1 MAHFMP
7 PALLALFAPRPPLE
21 WKPPI
26 EKRPPRPLDGIA
38 KFKDAFVPKDQLTP
52 IVKQETAAERKARL
66 REEKHKIHGQVL
78 RERAALWDPKNNPN
92 ATGDAY
98 KTLFV
103 ARLSYDIDRNDLRDE
118 FERYGPVKDIKIIKD
133 RHTNKPRGYAFVEFE
148 SSHDLKD
155 AFRRADGR
163 KLKGRRILVD
173 VERGRTVPDWK
184 PRKLGGGLGGTR
196 IGADSQNRKYSGR
209 EDPRSARSET
219 DRYKERR
226 RQYRDRDERDRD
238 RGRSDR
244 DRERRRDRSR
254 DRGDRDRRGDRDDE
268 RRRRY

>member
-26 EKRPPRPLDGIA
+26 NKRPARKLTGIA
-38 KFKDAFVPKDQLTP
+38 KYKDEFVPADKLEP

-66 REEKHKIHGQVL
+66 RKEKSKIHAQVL
-78 RERAALWDPKNNPN
+78 KERAALWDPKNNPN
-92 ATGDAY
+92 STGDAY

-103 ARLSYDIDRNDLRDE
+103 ARLCYSVDRNDLRDE

-133 RHTNKPRGYAFVEFE
+133 KFTGKPRGYAFIEFE

-163 KLKGRRILVD
+163 KIKGRRILVD

-196 IGADSQNRKYSGR
+196 IGSDSQNRKYSGR
-209 EDPRSARSET
+209 EEYKKSSD
-219 DRYKERR
+219 DRYYERR
-226 RQYRDRDERDRD
+226 ERFRDREQRDRD
-238 RGRSDR
+238 RRRGRS
-244 DRERRRDRSR
+244 RSR
-254 DRGDRDRRGDRDDE
+254 DRDRTSK
-268 RRRRY
+268 RRRY

>member
-1 MAHFMP
+1 MP

-26 EKRPPRPLDGIA
+26 EKRPPRKLDGIA
-38 KFKDAFVPKDQLTP
+38 TFKDRFVPKSQLQP

-66 REEKHKIHGQVL
+66 REEKSKIHNQVL

-133 RHTNKPRGYAFVEFE
+133 KFTGKPRGYAFVEFE

-209 EDPRSARSET
+209 EDPRSSRGET

-226 RQYRDRDERDRD
+226 ERYRDRDRRDRD
-238 RGRSDR
+238 RHDKGKSDDRGGRRRERDR
-244 DRERRRDRSR
+244 SRERRRR
-254 DRGDRDRRGDRDDE
+254 
-268 RRRRY
+268 